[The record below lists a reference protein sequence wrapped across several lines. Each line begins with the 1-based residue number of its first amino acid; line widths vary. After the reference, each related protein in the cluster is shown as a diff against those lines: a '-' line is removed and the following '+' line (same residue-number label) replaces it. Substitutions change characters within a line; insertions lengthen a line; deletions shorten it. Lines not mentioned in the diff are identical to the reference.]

1 MTRWLVVLLVTVTL
15 VGCAS
20 SGRNTTALTEEQFL
34 ELSANNARLIELY
47 KNRLRNEEN
56 VSTRLKLAKAYLD
69 SNDNESTLFTISP
82 LIKKDLGGSE
92 AFYLQGV
99 AQYNVGR
106 LRQAE
111 KSLQIAINKDD
122 DSAKA
127 INMLGVVYAELGN
140 LSGARTQF
148 NQAREMMYDDLAIKN
163 NLALLDMLE
172 GKYQDAAVRLMP
184 IYLKNP
190 KKADPQLKANLA
202 IILSK
207 MGSFE
212 TLRRVYGEQYSDAQL
227 FDIFNDLKASMPV
240 SRVYGPKAINP
251 LMQEPVNIEEGAK
264 QSSAKDPASS
274 KSSTEKV
281 SRNTKTSSVARVDTS
296 PSAPIPSLSKQTVAQ
311 TEQEE
316 EGGFFSW
323 LFSKKKP
330 KKIHNFVKLNPYSL
344 TLEGGYNIPIAPLR
358 TLPVTEKTAP
368 EKALAQ
374 DER

>member
-1 MTRWLVVLLVTVTL
+1 MTRLLVVLLVTLTL
-15 VGCAS
+15 AGCAS

-47 KNRLRNEEN
+47 KSRLRNEES
-56 VSTRLKLAKAYLD
+56 VSTRLKLAKAYLEI
-69 SNDNESTLFTISP
+69 NDNESTLFTISP

-99 AQYNVGR
+99 AQYNVGQ

-251 LMQEPVNIEEGAK
+251 LMQEPVNIEESDIQG
-264 QSSAKDPASS
+264 SAKGPTSNG
-274 KSSTEKV
+274 KSATEKV
-281 SRNTKTSSVARVDTS
+281 SRNTKTSSVAKVDSS
-296 PSAPIPSLSKQTVAQ
+296 PSAPMPNLSKQALVQ
-311 TEQEE
+311 TEQE

-323 LFSKKKP
+323 LFSKKKT
-330 KKIHNFVKLNPYSL
+330 KKVHNFVKLNPYSL
-344 TLEGGYNIPIAPLR
+344 KLEGGYNIPIAPLR
-358 TLPVTEKTAP
+358 TLPVTGN
-368 EKALAQ
+368 ALAQ
-374 DER
+374 GER